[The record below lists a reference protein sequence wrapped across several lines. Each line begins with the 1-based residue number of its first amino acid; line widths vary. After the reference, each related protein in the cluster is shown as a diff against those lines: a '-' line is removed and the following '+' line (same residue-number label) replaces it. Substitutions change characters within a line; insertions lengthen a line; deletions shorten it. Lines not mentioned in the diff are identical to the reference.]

1 MKPLTLILCI
11 IAILGSVAS
20 TFFFF
25 QIGTAKE
32 QLQQEVALATTK
44 ATQLQ
49 GKITESAAQSDALEK
64 RLAELDSELGE
75 AKSKASAADA
85 RSTQLG
91 REATQLRTQLTT
103 KTEAAQALTT
113 ELSQLKQELAQIKLT
128 AATTAAEQSEAYKS
142 TIANLQARLT
152 DLIAIN
158 TKANPRGGK
167 STRGVNADSAQGAV
181 ASATDAPPPLVVEDS
196 NGFQVMS
203 IGADNGFVVIKAGS
217 AQGIQPKQNLVISR
231 SGKVLA
237 TAVVSSSQENYAI
250 AQIVTGSLKGSLS
263 KGDLATFAQ

>member
-1 MKPLTLILCI
+1 MKPLTLILCV

-32 QLQQEVALATTK
+32 QLQQEVALAATQ

-49 GKITESAAQSDALEK
+49 GKITGAAAQSDALEK
-64 RLAELDSELGE
+64 RLAALDNELGD
-75 AKSKASAADA
+75 AKSKASTADA

-91 REATQLRTQLTT
+91 REATQLRTQLTA

-128 AATTAAEQSEAYKS
+128 AATTAAEQSEEYKA
-142 TIANLQARLT
+142 TIANLQARIT

-158 TKANPRGGK
+158 TKANARGGK
-167 STRGVNADSAQGAV
+167 SLPGVNADTAPGA
-181 ASATDAPPPLVVEDS
+181 AAPTPLVVEDA
-196 NGFQVMS
+196 NGFQVVS

-250 AQIVTGSLKGSLS
+250 AQIVTDSLKGNLS

>member
-1 MKPLTLILCI
+1 MKPLTLILCV

-32 QLQQEVALATTK
+32 QLQQEVAVAATQ

-49 GKITESAAQSDALEK
+49 GKITEAAAQSDALEK
-64 RLAELDSELGE
+64 RLAALDSELGE

-91 REATQLRTQLTT
+91 RETTQLRTQLTA

-128 AATTAAEQSEAYKS
+128 AATTAAEQSEEYKT
-142 TIANLQARLT
+142 TIANLQARIT

-158 TKANPRGGK
+158 TKANARGGK
-167 STRGVNADSAQGAV
+167 AGRGVNADTAPD
-181 ASATDAPPPLVVEDS
+181 ATAPTPLIVEDAD
-196 NGFQVMS
+196 GFQVVS
-203 IGADNGFVVIKAGS
+203 IGVENGFVVIKAGT
-217 AQGIQPKQNLVISR
+217 AQGIQPQQNLIISR
-231 SGKVLA
+231 VGKVLA

-250 AQIVTGSLKGSLS
+250 AQIVAGSLKGNLN

>member
-1 MKPLTLILCI
+1 MKPLTLILCV
-11 IAILGSVAS
+11 IAILGSAAS

-32 QLQQEVALATTK
+32 QLQQEVALA
-44 ATQLQ
+44 ATQATELQ
-49 GKITESAAQSDALEK
+49 GKITEAAAQSDALQK
-64 RLAELDSELGE
+64 RLAALDSELGE
-75 AKSKASAADA
+75 AKSKASAADT

-91 REATQLRTQLTT
+91 REAIQLRTQLTA

-128 AATTAAEQSEAYKS
+128 AATTAAEQSEEYKT
-142 TIANLQARLT
+142 TIANLQARIT

-158 TKANPRGGK
+158 NKATARSGK
-167 STRGVNADSAQGAV
+167 STRGVNADSTQGA
-181 ASATDAPPPLVVEDS
+181 AAATATPPSLVVEDAD
-196 NGFQVMS
+196 GFQVVS

-250 AQIVTGSLKGSLS
+250 AQIVTGSLKGNLI

>member
-1 MKPLTLILCI
+1 MKPLTLILCV

-32 QLQQEVALATTK
+32 QLQQEVTLA
-44 ATQLQ
+44 ATHATELQ
-49 GKITESAAQSDALEK
+49 GKIAEAAAQSEALQK
-64 RLAELDSELGE
+64 RLAAMDSELGE

-91 REATQLRTQLTT
+91 RETTQLRTQLTG
-103 KTEAAQALTT
+103 KTEAAQTLAT
-113 ELSQLKQELAQIKLT
+113 EINQLKQELAQIKLT
-128 AATTAAEQSEAYKS
+128 AATTAAEQSEEYKT
-142 TIANLQARLT
+142 TIANLQARIT

-158 TKANPRGGK
+158 NKANARGATTNR
-167 STRGVNADSAQGAV
+167 SVNAVSTPRV
-181 ASATDAPPPLVVEDS
+181 ITPAPEAPPLVVEDAD
-196 NGFQVMS
+196 GFQVAS

-217 AQGIQPKQNLVISR
+217 TQGIQPKQTLVISR

-250 AQIVTGSLKGSLS
+250 AQIVTGSLKGNIN